1 MQLFQEKLKD
11 DYFKNVRASLAL
23 FEKKLGDKLWFAGDK
38 VCNVNGHTDLTNMI
52 RQYMPIVLILLL
64 RFLGQPVNASII
76 PMQYFFLYVLFFFS
90 F

>member
-52 RQYMPIVLILLL
+52 R
-64 RFLGQPVNASII
+64 
-76 PMQYFFLYVLFFFS
+76 
-90 F
+90 